1 MGKRWLAALGGVLLV
16 SVAVLSALW
25 WVLRASLPLLDGV
38 RVVAA
43 TTGETG
49 VSLQAEVRL
58 LRDARGHPTVQAET
72 GTDLA
77 FGLGFLHAQ
86 DRFFQMDLSRRLAAG
101 ELAALVGE
109 QALPQDQQTRRFRL
123 RTVAREVIADA
134 TPEERAWVDAYTRG
148 VNEGLAALGSK
159 PWEYH
164 LLREEPRPWLAE
176 DSILVI
182 HAMWWQLQSEG
193 LKDERPRRSLEA
205 RLRELQQVPNGIDA
219 TTATS
224 LMALLYPRG
233 NDRDTPNFQTMAE
246 AQVTPPQSTS
256 EQIVLPAA
264 SAIDLRQRA
273 RIGKSLEQTAQRA
286 SLGSLTGYLEAD
298 ETAKPGSNAW
308 AVAGAYAAAGG
319 AALVAG
325 DMHLGLRVPTVWYQ
339 ARLQQGSGD
348 SGLELNG
355 VTLPGLPAVAAGSNG
370 HVAWSFT
377 NSYGDWLDVRGYVCD
392 ATGYEGAQGRR
403 DFELINETI
412 EVARGEPV
420 SAQVRYSTDGVV
432 IAEEKQADGSD
443 LCWLARWLITERGAT
458 NLRSLALQQVT
469 SLDDA
474 IALAPE
480 VGIPHQN
487 FIVGDRAGRIAWGI
501 IGRIPQD
508 PRGPEA
514 PSPILWRDAS
524 TAPRIVDPE
533 AGRLW
538 SANSRHVQ
546 GELERVLGNDEA
558 DGGMFYDTGVRA
570 RQIRDRLLAL
580 ESLATT
586 DDMLSIQLE
595 DRALLLE
602 RWQGLLLALLDEEA
616 VAAKPRRADY
626 RAEIEN
632 WSGRA
637 AADSVGYRI
646 VRAFRLE
653 TRRATWDMLLNS
665 LGVEPGDPP
674 ALFEGSLWRLLS
686 EQPPHL
692 LADGNSETWR
702 DFLLQRVDTVIS
714 VLDEQCQ
721 TLADCRWGAYN
732 TTRIRHPLSAALGP
746 LSSWLDYP
754 ARPQHGDIN
763 VPRVTGP
770 TFGASER
777 FAVAPGREAEGF
789 LHLPGGPSGHPL
801 SPFYR
806 GGFDYWVTGERL
818 PLLPGD
824 TQHALRLLPHTA
836 RTN

>member
-16 SVAVLSALW
+16 SVAVLSTIW
-25 WVLRASLPLLDGV
+25 WLLRASLPILDGE

-43 TTGETG
+43 TAGEAAL
-49 VSLQAEVRL
+49 SLQAEVRL

-72 GTDLA
+72 WTDLA

-123 RTVAREVIADA
+123 RSVAREVIADA
-134 TPEERAWVDAYTRG
+134 TAEERAWVDAYTRG
-148 VNEGLAALGSK
+148 VNEGLVALGSK

-164 LLREEPRPWLAE
+164 LLREEPKPWLAE

-193 LKDERPRRSLEA
+193 LKDELPRRRLEA
-205 RLRELQQVPNGIDA
+205 RLRELQQAPDGIDT
-219 TTATS
+219 TTAKS
-224 LMALLYPRG
+224 LMMLLYPHR
-233 NDRDTPNFQTMAE
+233 NDWDTPNFQTLAE
-246 AQVTPPQSTS
+246 AQLMLQ
-256 EQIVLPAA
+256 QGAGQQMALPAA

-273 RIGKSLEQTAQRA
+273 QRANSLGQTAQRA
-286 SLGSLTGYLEAD
+286 SRRSLASHIEAD

-308 AVAGAYAAAGG
+308 AVAGTYAAAGG

-325 DMHLGLRVPTVWYQ
+325 DMHLGLRIPTVWYQ

-348 SGLELNG
+348 SQLELNG

-377 NSYGDWLDVRGYVCD
+377 NSYGDWLDVRGYPCD
-392 ATGYEGAQGRR
+392 ATGYESAQGRR
-403 DFELINETI
+403 DFELTEETI
-412 EVARGEPV
+412 DVAGGEPV
-420 SAQVRYSTDGVV
+420 SAPLRHSADGVV
-432 IAEEKQADGSD
+432 IAEETQADGSN
-443 LCWLARWLITERGAT
+443 LCWLARWLITEPGAT

-469 SLDDA
+469 SLDEA
-474 IALAPE
+474 IALAPT

-487 FIVGDRAGRIAWGI
+487 FIVGDRTGRIAWTI
-501 IGRIPQD
+501 IGRIPED
-508 PRGPEA
+508 PRGPET

-524 TAPRIVDPE
+524 MAPSIIDPE
-533 AGRLW
+533 VGRLW
-538 SANSRHVQ
+538 SANSRHVEGQ
-546 GELERVLGNDEA
+546 LERVLGNDEA

-580 ESLATT
+580 DSPATT
-586 DDMLSIQLE
+586 ADMLSIQLE

-616 VAAKPRRADY
+616 IAAKPRRADY

-632 WSGRA
+632 WGGRA

-674 ALFEGSLWRLLS
+674 ALFEGSLWQLLR
-686 EQPPHL
+686 EQPSHL
-692 LADGNSETWR
+692 LADADSETWR
-702 DFLLQRVDTVIS
+702 DFLLQRVDAVIS

-721 TLADCRWGAYN
+721 VLADCRWGAYN

-754 ARPQHGDIN
+754 ARAQHGDIN

-818 PLLPGD
+818 PFLPGD
-824 TQHALRLLPHTA
+824 TRHTLRLRPDVETTH
-836 RTN
+836 